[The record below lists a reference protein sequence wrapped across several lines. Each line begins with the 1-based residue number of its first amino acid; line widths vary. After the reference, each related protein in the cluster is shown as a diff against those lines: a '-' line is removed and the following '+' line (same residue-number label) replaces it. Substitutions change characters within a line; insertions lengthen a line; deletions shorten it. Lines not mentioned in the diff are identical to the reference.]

1 MGDTAYFLR
10 ETTAEDLSGGD
21 DEYVEW
27 AGEGKLLEGLA
38 AELRELEDSRY

>member
-21 DEYVEW
+21 LKYVEW
-27 AGEGKLLEGLA
+27 AGDVLEGLT
-38 AELRELEDSRY
+38 AELRELEDARY